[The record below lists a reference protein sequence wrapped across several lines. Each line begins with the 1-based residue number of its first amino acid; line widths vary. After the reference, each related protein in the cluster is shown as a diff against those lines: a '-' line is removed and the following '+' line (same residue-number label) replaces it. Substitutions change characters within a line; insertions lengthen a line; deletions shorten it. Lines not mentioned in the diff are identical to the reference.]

1 MIRVSKENKLNF
13 TSKKSGGDEMFH
25 YTVVTEKPISQILKD
40 LEENLSK
47 EKFGVLWSFNIKD
60 KLNEKG
66 LIFDQDYY
74 VLEVCNPFEA
84 KEVLSITSQ
93 VGYFLPC
100 KIVVYEEAGITKVGM
115 VKPTA
120 LISILGDKNLD
131 RKALEIE
138 QKLIDCIKASK

>member
-1 MIRVSKENKLNF
+1 
-13 TSKKSGGDEMFH
+13 MFH
-25 YTVVTEKPISQILKD
+25 YTVVTEKPISQILND

-66 LIFDQDYY
+66 LTYNQDYY

-100 KIVVYEEAGITKVGM
+100 KIVVYEEDGITKVGM

-120 LISILGDKNLD
+120 LISILGDTNLD
-131 RKALEIE
+131 SKATEIE
-138 QKLIDCIKASK
+138 QRLKACINKAK